1 MSQKNISI
9 IAAVA
14 NENAI
19 GKDNK
24 LLVHLPGDLKR
35 FRNIT
40 TGHTVVMGRNTFFS
54 LPSGPLKNR
63 RNIVITDN
71 PGDDF
76 PGCEIALSVKEAI
89 EKCDAGDENFVIGG
103 ASVYRQFMPF
113 ATRLY
118 ITRIYKTFEAD
129 TWFPDIN
136 PDEWHVISYEPAPT
150 GPDDDFITE
159 YITYQRKR

>member
-1 MSQKNISI
+1 
-9 IAAVA
+9 V
-14 NENAI
+14 
-19 GKDNK
+19 
-24 LLVHLPGDLKR
+24 R
-35 FRNIT
+35 CF
-40 TGHTVVMGRNTFFS
+40 
-54 LPSGPLKNR
+54 
-63 RNIVITDN
+63 VI
-71 PGDDF
+71 
-76 PGCEIALSVKEAI
+76 KEAI